1 MFGKNK
7 SSNTSYD
14 TLISAKTEI
23 VGDIRF
29 SGGLHIEG
37 VVKGNLIGEPNSSA
51 IVRISDKGRVEGQVS
66 SPNIII
72 NGVVNGDVNSLKYIE
87 LAKKAK
93 INGNLNYKMME
104 MVLGAQVNGQLNHN
118 SDDTVSPEP
127 VIKEEVIEPK
137 LQSRPEKLQPKS
149 E

>member
-23 VGDIRF
+23 VGDIKF

-51 IVRISDKGRVEGQVS
+51 TVRISDKGRVEGQVS

-104 MVLGAQVNGQLNHN
+104 MVLGAQVNGQLNH
-118 SDDTVSPEP
+118 SPDDIKPREP
-127 VIKEEVIEPK
+127 VIKEDAAEPK
-137 LQSRPEKLQPKS
+137 LQPKPE
-149 E
+149 

>member
-7 SSNTSYD
+7 SGNASYD
-14 TLISAKTEI
+14 TLVSAKTEI
-23 VGDIRF
+23 IGDIKF

-51 IVRISDKGRVEGQVS
+51 VVRISDKGRVEGQVS

-104 MVLGAQVNGQLNHN
+104 MVLGAQVNGQLNHCT
-118 SDDTVSPEP
+118 DDSSNPEP
-127 VIKEEVIEPK
+127 VMKESSTEPK
-137 LQSRPEKLQPKS
+137 LQAKPE
-149 E
+149 